1 MGRLGGGKMTPE
13 EFAEYCTELKVHL
26 DALGRG
32 ESYMLDLLAKVANEV
47 VSLGDAVEKPSYE
60 ISPDKN
66 ISELYSSWAD

>member
-1 MGRLGGGKMTPE
+1 MGRLSGAKMTTE

-32 ESYMLDLLAKVANEV
+32 ETYMLDLLEKVANEV
-47 VSLGDAVEKPSYE
+47 VSLGDAVESPSYE

-66 ISELYSSWAD
+66 ISELYTSWAD